1 MRWRCQQGDIL
12 DVPADVL
19 VCSANVYLT
28 LSGGVGGAFLLRYGP
43 EMQTALEQ
51 YLLDRGIRHVERGAV
66 VEMPPCGSPYRAV
79 LHAVAVDGFY
89 ASSPAVVG
97 EAIAASL
104 QRAASVPA
112 RTVALAGLAMGYGR
126 LSAADFAAG
135 LGRVIGRDFPPV
147 SEVVLCL
154 RSGDDVEELRALLPA
169 LDPAEPLYGRKSQEG
184 APRDSEDP

>member
-1 MRWRCQQGDIL
+1 MRWRLRQGDIL

-43 EMQTALEQ
+43 EMQAALER
-51 YLLDRGIRHVERGAV
+51 YLLDRGIRHVERGTV

-89 ASSPAVVG
+89 ASSGEVVG
-97 EAIAASL
+97 EVLSASL
-104 QRAASVPA
+104 QRAAELSS

-126 LSAADFAAG
+126 LPVAEFAAG
-135 LGRVIGRDFPPV
+135 LGRVVGCAFSPV
-147 SEVVLCL
+147 EEVVVCL
-154 RSGDDVEELRALLPA
+154 RSTEDVEELRALLPA
-169 LDPAEPLYGRKSQEG
+169 LEPTERG
-184 APRDSEDP
+184 AAPDRQRE